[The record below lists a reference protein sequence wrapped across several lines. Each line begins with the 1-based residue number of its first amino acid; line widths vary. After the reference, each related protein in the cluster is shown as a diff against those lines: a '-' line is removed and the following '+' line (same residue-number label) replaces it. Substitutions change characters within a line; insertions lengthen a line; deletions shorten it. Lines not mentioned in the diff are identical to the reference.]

1 MATNQL
7 TQRSPA
13 RFLGWAWEETLAANT
28 TGDPVAIPPL
38 LAGQRI
44 SVRTQGGTNSA
55 KVQSTISSDAKVAA
69 GTAVWDDWP
78 PGLQIGTVSANI
90 DAPVTALRCV
100 TSNTTSAT
108 VLFEILV

>member
-1 MATNQL
+1 MTIQNL
-7 TQRSPA
+7 SQRSG
-13 RFLGWAWEETLAANT
+13 RFLGWAWEETLAAST

-44 SVRTQGGTNSA
+44 SVRTQAGTNSA

-69 GTAVWDDWP
+69 GTAEWDDWP
-78 PGLQIGTVSANI
+78 PGSQVGKVSANI

-100 TSNTTSAT
+100 TGSTTVAT